1 MRILIPLL
9 LLSVFLIPL
18 VQSSY
23 AQESGLQSLFSTII
37 PKIQNFTHTLNAK
50 MQDLKNNASSE
61 FNQSSSNAK
70 QSLFSTIIPKI
81 QNFTHKLNAK
91 IQYLKNNESSEFNH
105 GDIGINQGL
114 NKTKPFLGQLYNKI
128 IPNTY

>member
-9 LLSVFLIPL
+9 LISVFLIPL

-50 MQDLKNNASSE
+50 MQNLKNNASSE
-61 FNQSSSNAK
+61 FNN
-70 QSLFSTIIPKI
+70 
-81 QNFTHKLNAK
+81 
-91 IQYLKNNESSEFNH
+91 
-105 GDIGINQGL
+105 GDSGINQGL
-114 NKTKPFLGQLYNKI
+114 NKTKPFLGQLYNRI